1 LSGICLMSGYLL
13 FDAFTLNWQKTLFDC
28 KPRIS
33 KYQMMFG
40 VNMFSVILCFVS
52 LVEQGTLIS
61 PFHFLVA
68 HEGFARDVFLLSLFG
83 ALGQV
88 VIYATI
94 ERFGPVI
101 FAVMMTLRQIFS
113 IMLSTVAYGHPISAL
128 SVLGFFITFSA
139 IFINIYRR
147 HRVVQNR
154 HQLDT

>member
-1 LSGICLMSGYLL
+1 MGFIVRGERYGRDECACAVVLALGASLFLLSNNTKGFAVDDRVTTLSGICLMSGYLL

-33 KYQMMFG
+33 KY
-40 VNMFSVILCFVS
+40 
-52 LVEQGTLIS
+52 
-61 PFHFLVA
+61 
-68 HEGFARDVFLLSLFG
+68 
-83 ALGQV
+83 QV